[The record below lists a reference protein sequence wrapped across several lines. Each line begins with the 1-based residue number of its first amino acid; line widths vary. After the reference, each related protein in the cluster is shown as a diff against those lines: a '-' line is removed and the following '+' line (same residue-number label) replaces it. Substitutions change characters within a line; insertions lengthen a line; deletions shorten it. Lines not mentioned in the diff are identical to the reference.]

1 MYTQGSLHCWLI
13 FIVRIACMQLL
24 LLVWRQYRW
33 PFIAVMALSLASAA
47 LGIGLIAFINVRL
60 IEMVDT
66 SLSVLPEFL
75 GLLLLLMAV
84 TLGSQLAL
92 TALGHH
98 FVFRLRSEFI
108 KRILDTQ
115 VERVEQLGSASLL
128 AGLTSDVRAITIAF
142 VRLPELVQGIILT
155 FGSAAYLA
163 WLSSKMLAVTAL
175 WIAITIWGGFMLV
188 SRVYK
193 HMAVLRE
200 TEDKLYN
207 DYQTV
212 LEGRKELTL
221 NRERA
226 EHIFNHLYIPDAR
239 EYRHHIIRADTFHL
253 SAVNWSNIMMLGA
266 IGLVFWMANGLG
278 WADTNVAATYS
289 LTLLFLRTP
298 LLSAVGALPTLLSAQ
313 VAFNKLKKFD
323 LAPFKAEFPRPQAFP
338 NWQTLELRNVT
349 FRYQDSAFSVGPV
362 NLTIRRGELLFL
374 IGGNGSGKSTLAM
387 LLTGLYQPQSGEI
400 LLDGK
405 ALSAEKPEDYRKLFS
420 AVFTDV
426 WLFDR
431 LLGPEGQQ
439 ANPALVEKWLTQLQM
454 SHKLELQDG
463 KILNLKLSK
472 GQKKRVALLLA
483 LAEERDIILLDEWA
497 ADQDPHFRREFYQ
510 VLLPLMQE
518 MGKTI
523 FAISH
528 DDHYFIHADRLLEM
542 RDGRLSELTGEERD
556 AASRDAVARTA

>member
-1 MYTQGSLHCWLI
+1 
-13 FIVRIACMQLL
+13 MQLL

-47 LGIGLIAFINVRL
+47 LGIGLIAFINVHL

-66 SLSVLPEFL
+66 SLAVLPEFL

-163 WLSSKMLAVTAL
+163 WLSTKMLAVTAL
-175 WIAITIWGGFMLV
+175 WIVITIWGGFLLV

-266 IGLVFWMANGLG
+266 IGLVFWMANSLG

-313 VAFNKLKKFD
+313 VAFNKLNKFD

-338 NWQTLELRNVT
+338 NWQTLELRNVM
-349 FRYQDSAFSVGPV
+349 FRYQDNAFSVGPV
-362 NLTIRRGELLFL
+362 NLTIHRGELLFL

-426 WLFDR
+426 WLFDH

-439 ANPALVEKWLTQLQM
+439 ANPALVEKWLGQLQM
-454 SHKLELQDG
+454 SHKLELQAG

-510 VLLPLMQE
+510 VLLPLMKA

-542 RDGRLSELTGEERD
+542 RDGKLSELTGEERD